1 MNKLFKDITIWS
13 LIIVLLTILIIYY
26 FYTYQ
31 FVNYFRVFPL
41 LPILFYVFGI
51 IAIVLAEGI
60 EPLDSIRFN
69 VYFLGF
75 TTIKFLT
82 TCLLVVVYHMK
93 YQEHLKT
100 FVAIT
105 ITYYFVLLTYE
116 IITFVKKIK
125 K

>member
-1 MNKLFKDITIWS
+1 VNRLIKDIAIWS
-13 LIIVLLTILIIYY
+13 LIIVLLTALLTYY
-26 FYTYQ
+26 FYACH

-51 IAIVLAEGI
+51 IVIVLSEEISA
-60 EPLDSIRFN
+60 LDSLRFN

-75 TTIKFLT
+75 TIIKFLT
-82 TCLLVVVYHMK
+82 TCLLVVAYHMIFK
-93 YQEHLKT
+93 EHLRT
-100 FVAIT
+100 FVATT
-105 ITYYFVLLTYE
+105 IAYYFVLLTYE